1 MPVVQQKTYVCAY
14 VQIHS
19 ECRQIEAAR
28 PDEGKVVALHDEDE
42 VKPLHVYEN
51 GVPWTQAAFE
61 TAWQREITYGQVIAA
76 NPKPADV
83 EAAAWE
89 GKPRQGRRHE
99 AAVRYY
105 AKEVQRLHLAINAMK
120 KLETGWAA
128 MR

>member
-1 MPVVQQKTYVCAY
+1 MTLQTSGRMGRATSVDVFKMKRPKPTAFEMPVVQQKTYVRAY

-61 TAWQREITYGQVIAA
+61 TAWRSPTA
-76 NPKPADV
+76 
-83 EAAAWE
+83 
-89 GKPRQGRRHE
+89 R
-99 AAVRYY
+99 
-105 AKEVQRLHLAINAMK
+105 
-120 KLETGWAA
+120 
-128 MR
+128 